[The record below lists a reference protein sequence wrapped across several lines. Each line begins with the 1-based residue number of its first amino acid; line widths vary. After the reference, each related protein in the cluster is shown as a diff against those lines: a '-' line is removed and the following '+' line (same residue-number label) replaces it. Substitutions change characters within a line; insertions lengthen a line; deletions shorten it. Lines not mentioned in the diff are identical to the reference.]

1 MIRKAIPEDL
11 PLILNIILDV
21 KRLMTE
27 GGNTQWDSDYPGER
41 EYSKDIELGELWL
54 EELDGFISGFMAINS
69 SLSKEYNE

>member
-27 GGNTQWDSDYPGER
+27 GGNTQWEIGR
-41 EYSKDIELGELWL
+41 
-54 EELDGFISGFMAINS
+54 AHV
-69 SLSKEYNE
+69 